1 MSSWFFSPKY
11 MANPSI
17 LLSSRHHLVSMCY
30 HHLSSALLQVSPY
43 PFLLLTSILYT
54 AARVISL
61 VHTSDCHLLFSL
73 KHVPIASK
81 IKSKSFSI
89 VKRDC
94 KTWLLPTSTAA
105 SPPAALCYLP
115 NSLWEW
121 SFLCQV
127 LSSFYFTLTPNFSR
141 ISLK

>member
-1 MSSWFFSPKY
+1 

-17 LLSSRHHLVSMCY
+17 LLSSRHHLLSMCY

-61 VHTSDCHLLFSL
+61 IHTSDCHLLFSL
-73 KHVPIASK
+73 KRVPIASK

-115 NSLWEW
+115 NSLCEW